1 MKHRLTV
8 KIYKTTGTNYL
19 ILRMSQFEFG
29 KAEVMEGKRLKIVV
43 GSELERGLE
52 FSIELKSTIERS

>member
-1 MKHRLTV
+1 
-8 KIYKTTGTNYL
+8 
-19 ILRMSQFEFG
+19 MSQFEFG